1 MASITSGIIR
11 FCRPLGITEIGDDVI
26 LAPSNLGGVVFAID
40 ILHDEQRLDVGFSIC
55 QFDDNFNKKLGTE
68 LALKNLR
75 DGSGISIPYNPELSL
90 LENIIHAVDPNT
102 EVDTVLH
109 SSTGS
114 QKRYQTLQRALFTT
128 ISYSDYIYEEFS
140 KFYNEQEQTLH

>member
-11 FCRPLGITEIGDDVI
+11 FCRPFGITEIGDDI
-26 LAPSNLGGVVFAID
+26 TIAPSNLGGVVFAVD
-40 ILHDEQRLDVGFSIC
+40 ILHEEQRLDVGFSIC
-55 QFDDNFNKKLGTE
+55 QFDDNFNKKIGTE

-75 DGSGISIPYNPELSL
+75 EGSGISIPYNAELSL
-90 LENIIHAVDPNT
+90 LENIIHAVDPAT

-114 QKRYQTLQRALFTT
+114 QKRYQTLQRALFMTL
-128 ISYSDYIYEEFS
+128 SYSDYIYDEFT
-140 KFYNEQEQTLH
+140 KLYAEQEQTIH